1 MAFVEKLYWAMP
13 YILLMNAI
21 VLIYNII
28 HQYKPL
34 HNIQR
39 TETSWSWKD
48 ILIIIIPS
56 LSTVLICALAI
67 LASKFLCK
75 EIAVW
80 VFMPIIISFYLQQSA
95 SVIPSVKTME
105 SIISHN
111 AYGKLNLKESTALL
125 LLSLAVVV
133 FSQFDIY
140 AHIKAYAIVSKNQIL
155 GDFILAASLFLWVSL
170 PVFLISALA
179 VAPLQF
185 FIAKI
190 KHLFSKV
197 TWKRAKTAEAKIEK
211 RLSGTIVNRA
221 MIITLVEFWK
231 QKSIWIKLPLCLVIP
246 IAFTLDIIH
255 CTLSFLCDSLISIVW
270 YSYQILKQLGAV
282 LKRMATWIISLPDRT
297 IIATSFRLT
306 IVVGLCATVIINRYE
321 PFFLK
326 QDESTAVLEFISSA
340 IIIPVILEWIVSFKN
355 KRKKPCIKD
364 DS

>member
-1 MAFVEKLYWAMP
+1 MAFVEKLYRTMP
-13 YILLMNAI
+13 YILFMNAI
-21 VLIYNII
+21 VLIYKIF

-39 TETSWSWKD
+39 TEPSWSWKD
-48 ILIIIIPS
+48 SLVTIIPL
-56 LSTVLICALAI
+56 LSMVLICVLAI
-67 LASKFLCK
+67 LASKFLPK
-75 EIAVW
+75 EIAIW

-95 SVIPSVKTME
+95 SFIPSVKTLE
-105 SIISHN
+105 SVISHN
-111 AYGKLNLKESTALL
+111 AYGKLSLKESAALL
-125 LLSLAVVV
+125 LLSVAVVV

-140 AHIKAYAIVSKNQIL
+140 AHIKAYAVASKNLIFA
-155 GDFILAASLFLWVSL
+155 DFILAASLFLWVSL
-170 PVFLISALA
+170 PVFFICALA
-179 VAPLQF
+179 VAPLQL

-190 KHLFSKV
+190 KHLFRKN
-197 TWKRAKTAEAKIEK
+197 TWKRAKTFEAKIEK

-231 QKSIWIKLPLCLVIP
+231 QKSIWIKLPLCLVMP
-246 IAFTLDIIH
+246 IAFILDIIH

-282 LKRMATWIISLPDRT
+282 FKRIAAWIISVSDRT

-340 IIIPVILEWIVSFKN
+340 IVIPVILEWIVSFKN
-355 KRKKPCIKD
+355 RRKEAMYQG
-364 DS
+364 